1 MECGGVM
8 GTGAPLG
15 QGPSAPAALAD
26 NPQARLTVV
35 VEVER
40 TRSGPKETCFPTLLL
55 EGAKSIRLLQ
65 PEPLECQE
73 QCITF
78 DRVLGSD
85 AAQEAEQELLAR
97 VRPTLGSVSRGYSVA
112 LLLRGRETEA
122 PRLVPQLLQ
131 VLFEEALPLRGSDA
145 VLSTLSLVQ
154 LSANRRIRDLLTPGA
169 GNLSVLDVAPLG
181 LVVENASEVEV
192 SDSRAASELYLRAAC
207 GEGRSCSLLT
217 VTMSCLAPDP
227 SEGPG
232 TQGMWQGALRILQLP
247 GEVDCPL
254 LQVLA
259 GNVAGEEVEGSLTWI
274 VSWLLEGNNYS
285 GLLLRLD
292 PQGSPLSL
300 FQSALL
306 GAAGRRRKVKHVRP
320 TLWDAVEEARARRAG
335 LKSLRSG
342 LLRDALT
349 DSGLSQLGR
358 ALREL
363 HVVKAWSQRWGS
375 WMLKAVKTEA
385 AGFPEPQVHLLI
397 QILGSPIDVCCLIL
411 YIAHCKAALPSF
423 INVLILKHL
432 DVLNFALKVKGS
444 RKDDNT
450 APTFQQTETQRSDVT
465 HSTASPSPGLQKE
478 PQVAG
483 RTASIGPDLHQ
494 MHPLRDSE
502 EQAQQAPD
510 VALHFFLAQAQ
521 RHRLREQH
529 QAWIQE
535 EVKHMEQEEEVVA
548 GDQAKGLLAEED
560 SKERQR
566 WHREQTVLRC
576 QLEALKAERDAAEQD
591 LTALYDL
598 HVQAARAQTR
608 HVLQV
613 FRAWQ
618 GLCEEEAMTTE
629 HHYRSLLA
637 GILQDSISLAT
648 QNQELQAQNKQLRQT
663 GLAEVVLDTCP
674 EEKSGDQESNRGTFF
689 SPHL

>member
-1 MECGGVM
+1 MECGEAM

-15 QGPSAPAALAD
+15 QGPSAPTALTD
-26 NPQARLTVV
+26 NPQAQLTVV

-55 EGAKSIRLLQ
+55 EGAKSIRLLW
-65 PEPLECQE
+65 PGPLESQE

-85 AAQEAEQELLAR
+85 AAQCFPSSLLRAGWVRAPELGVCLCLRQEAEQELLAR
-97 VRPTLGSVSRGYSVA
+97 VRPTLGSVGRGYSVA

-131 VLFEEALPLRGSDA
+131 MLFEEALPLKGSDA

-154 LSANRRIRDLLTPGA
+154 LSTSGRIRDLLTPGA

-207 GEGRSCSLLT
+207 EAGR
-217 VTMSCLAPDP
+217 
-227 SEGPG
+227 
-232 TQGMWQGALRILQLP
+232 
-247 GEVDCPL
+247 DCPL

-274 VSWLLEGNNYS
+274 ASWLLEGNNYS

-292 PQGSPLSL
+292 PQGNPLSL

-306 GAAGRRRKVKHVRP
+306 GAAERRRKVKHVRP

-342 LLRDALT
+342 LLGDALT

-363 HVVKAWSQRWGS
+363 HVSKVRPGVYNPLERNYYSVIS
-375 WMLKAVKTEA
+375 
-385 AGFPEPQVHLLI
+385 
-397 QILGSPIDVCCLIL
+397 
-411 YIAHCKAALPSF
+411 
-423 INVLILKHL
+423 
-432 DVLNFALKVKGS
+432 ALK
-444 RKDDNT
+444 
-450 APTFQQTETQRSDVT
+450 
-465 HSTASPSPGLQKE
+465 GLSE
-478 PQVAG
+478 GFYAG
-483 RTASIGPDLHQ
+483 T
-494 MHPLRDSE
+494 
-502 EQAQQAPD
+502 QAQQAPD

-529 QAWIQE
+529 QVWIQE
-535 EVKHMEQEEEVVA
+535 ELKHMQQEEEVVA
-548 GDQAKGLLAEED
+548 GDQVKGLVAEED

-576 QLEALKAERDAAEQD
+576 QLDALQAERDAAEQD

-598 HVQAARAQTR
+598 HVQAARAQTC

-613 FRAWQ
+613 FRAWR
-618 GLCEEEAMTTE
+618 GLCEEQAMTTE

-648 QNQELQAQNKQLRQT
+648 QNQELQAQNKQLQQT
-663 GLAEVVLDTCP
+663 GLAELVLDTCP

>member
-1 MECGGVM
+1 MECGEAM
-8 GTGAPLG
+8 GTGAALG
-15 QGPSAPAALAD
+15 QGPSASAALTD

-40 TRSGPKETCFPTLLL
+40 TRSGPKETCCPTLLL
-55 EGAKSIRLLQ
+55 EGAKSICLLR
-65 PEPLECQE
+65 PGPLDSQCSQE

-97 VRPTLGSVSRGYSVA
+97 VRPTLGSVGRGYSVA

-131 VLFEEALPLRGSDA
+131 MLFEEARPLKGSDA
-145 VLSTLSLVQ
+145 MLSTLSLVQ
-154 LSANRRIRDLLTPGA
+154 LSASGRSRDLLTPGA
-169 GNLSVLDVAPLG
+169 GNLSVLEVAPLG

-207 GEGRSCSLLT
+207 GEGR
-217 VTMSCLAPDP
+217 
-227 SEGPG
+227 
-232 TQGMWQGALRILQLP
+232 
-247 GEVDCPL
+247 DCPL

-285 GLLLRLD
+285 SLLLRLD

-320 TLWDAVEEARARRAG
+320 ILWDAVEEARARRAG

-342 LLRDALT
+342 LLGDALT

-363 HVVKAWSQRWGS
+363 HHVLS
-375 WMLKAVKTEA
+375 LK
-385 AGFPEPQVHLLI
+385 
-397 QILGSPIDVCCLIL
+397 
-411 YIAHCKAALPSF
+411 
-423 INVLILKHL
+423 
-432 DVLNFALKVKGS
+432 
-444 RKDDNT
+444 
-450 APTFQQTETQRSDVT
+450 
-465 HSTASPSPGLQKE
+465 
-478 PQVAG
+478 
-483 RTASIGPDLHQ
+483 
-494 MHPLRDSE
+494 
-502 EQAQQAPD
+502 
-510 VALHFFLAQAQ
+510 
-521 RHRLREQH
+521 
-529 QAWIQE
+529 
-535 EVKHMEQEEEVVA
+535 
-548 GDQAKGLLAEED
+548 D

-576 QLEALKAERDAAEQD
+576 QLEALQAERDAAEQD

-598 HVQAARAQTR
+598 HVQAARAQTC

-613 FRAWQ
+613 FRAWR
-618 GLCEEEAMTTE
+618 GLCEEQVMTTE

-663 GLAEVVLDTCP
+663 GLAAVVLDTCP
-674 EEKSGDQESNRGTFF
+674 EEKSGDQESDRGTFF

>member
-1 MECGGVM
+1 MECGEAM

-15 QGPSAPAALAD
+15 QGPSAPAALTD
-26 NPQARLTVV
+26 NPQAQLTVV

-40 TRSGPKETCFPTLLL
+40 TRSGPKKTCFPTLLL
-55 EGAKSIRLLQ
+55 EGAKSIRLLR
-65 PEPLECQE
+65 PGPLESQE

-97 VRPTLGSVSRGYSVA
+97 VRPTLGSVGRGYSVA

-131 VLFEEALPLRGSDA
+131 MLFEEALPLRGSDA

-154 LSANRRIRDLLTPGA
+154 LSASGRIRDLLTPGA

-192 SDSRAASELYLRAAC
+192 SDSRAASELYLRAAR
-207 GEGRSCSLLT
+207 GAGRSCSLLT
-217 VTMSCLAPDP
+217 VTMSCLGPDP
-227 SEGPG
+227 PEGPG

-306 GAAGRRRKVKHVRP
+306 GAAERRKKVKHVRP

-342 LLRDALT
+342 LLGDALT

-363 HVVKAWSQRWGS
+363 HVVKAWIQRWGS

-385 AGFPEPQVHLLI
+385 VGFPEPQ
-397 QILGSPIDVCCLIL
+397 Q
-411 YIAHCKAALPSF
+411 
-423 INVLILKHL
+423 
-432 DVLNFALKVKGS
+432 
-444 RKDDNT
+444 
-450 APTFQQTETQRSDVT
+450 VT

-478 PQVAG
+478 PQGEAGAWGGAGGLLHLWLHSPPVAG

-494 MHPLRDSE
+494 MHPLRNSE

-535 EVKHMEQEEEVVA
+535 ELKHMEQEEEVVA
-548 GDQAKGLLAEED
+548 GDQVKGLVAEED

-566 WHREQTVLRC
+566 WHREQTMLRC
-576 QLEALKAERDAAEQD
+576 QLEALQAERDAVEQD

-598 HVQAARAQTR
+598 HVQAARAQTC

-613 FRAWQ
+613 FRAWR
-618 GLCEEEAMTTE
+618 GLCEEQAMTTE

-637 GILQDSISLAT
+637 SILQDSISLAT
-648 QNQELQAQNKQLRQT
+648 QNQELQAQNKQLQQT

-674 EEKSGDQESNRGTFF
+674 EEKSGDQESNRGTFS

>member
-1 MECGGVM
+1 C
-8 GTGAPLG
+8 
-15 QGPSAPAALAD
+15 S
-26 NPQARLTVV
+26 
-35 VEVER
+35 
-40 TRSGPKETCFPTLLL
+40 
-55 EGAKSIRLLQ
+55 
-65 PEPLECQE
+65 QE

-97 VRPTLGSVSRGYSVA
+97 VRPTLGSVGRGYSVA

-131 VLFEEALPLRGSDA
+131 MLFEEALPLKGSDA

-154 LSANRRIRDLLTPGA
+154 LSTSGRIRDLLTPGA

-207 GEGRSCSLLT
+207 EAGR
-217 VTMSCLAPDP
+217 
-227 SEGPG
+227 
-232 TQGMWQGALRILQLP
+232 
-247 GEVDCPL
+247 DCPL

-274 VSWLLEGNNYS
+274 ASWLLEGNNYS

-292 PQGSPLSL
+292 PQGNPLSL

-306 GAAGRRRKVKHVRP
+306 GAAERRRKVKHVRP

-342 LLRDALT
+342 LLGDALT

-363 HVVKAWSQRWGS
+363 HVSKVVKAWSQRWGS

-385 AGFPEPQVHLLI
+385 VGLPEPQCFHSLRMH
-397 QILGSPIDVCCLIL
+397 G
-411 YIAHCKAALPSF
+411 LPWAEGGTVFHDLS
-423 INVLILKHL
+423 
-432 DVLNFALKVKGS
+432 
-444 RKDDNT
+444 
-450 APTFQQTETQRSDVT
+450 
-465 HSTASPSPGLQKE
+465 
-478 PQVAG
+478 QVAG

-529 QAWIQE
+529 QVWIQE
-535 EVKHMEQEEEVVA
+535 ELKHMQQEEEVVA
-548 GDQAKGLLAEED
+548 GDQVKGLVAEEHVLSLKD

-576 QLEALKAERDAAEQD
+576 QLEALQAERDAAEQD

-598 HVQAARAQTR
+598 HVQAARAQTC

-613 FRAWQ
+613 FRAWR
-618 GLCEEEAMTTE
+618 GLCEEQAMTTE

-648 QNQELQAQNKQLRQT
+648 QNQELQAQNKQLQQT
-663 GLAEVVLDTCP
+663 
-674 EEKSGDQESNRGTFF
+674 
-689 SPHL
+689 

>member
-1 MECGGVM
+1 MECGEAM

-26 NPQARLTVV
+26 SPQARLTVV
-35 VEVER
+35 VELER
-40 TRSGPKETCFPTLLL
+40 TRSGPKETCLPTLRL

-73 QCITF
+73 RCITF

-97 VRPTLGSVSRGYSVA
+97 VRPTLASVGRGYSVA

-122 PRLVPQLLQ
+122 PRLVP
-131 VLFEEALPLRGSDA
+131 
-145 VLSTLSLVQ
+145 Q

-232 TQGMWQGALRILQLP
+232 NQGMWQGALRILQLP
-247 GEVDCPL
+247 GEVL
-254 LQVLA
+254 M
-259 GNVAGEEVEGSLTWI
+259 
-274 VSWLLEGNNYS
+274 
-285 GLLLRLD
+285 
-292 PQGSPLSL
+292 
-300 FQSALL
+300 
-306 GAAGRRRKVKHVRP
+306 RRI
-320 TLWDAVEEARARRAG
+320 
-335 LKSLRSG
+335 KS
-342 LLRDALT
+342 
-349 DSGLSQLGR
+349 
-358 ALREL
+358 
-363 HVVKAWSQRWGS
+363 
-375 WMLKAVKTEA
+375 M
-385 AGFPEPQVHLLI
+385 
-397 QILGSPIDVCCLIL
+397 
-411 YIAHCKAALPSF
+411 
-423 INVLILKHL
+423 
-432 DVLNFALKVKGS
+432 
-444 RKDDNT
+444 
-450 APTFQQTETQRSDVT
+450 
-465 HSTASPSPGLQKE
+465 
-478 PQVAG
+478 VAG

-502 EQAQQAPD
+502 EQAQ
-510 VALHFFLAQAQ
+510 

-535 EVKHMEQEEEVVA
+535 EVKHTEQEEEVVA

-576 QLEALKAERDAAEQD
+576 QLEALQAERDAAEQD

-598 HVQAARAQTR
+598 HVQAARAQTC

-618 GLCEEEAMTTE
+618 GLCEEQAMTTE

-648 QNQELQAQNKQLRQT
+648 QNQELQAQNKQLQQT

>member
-207 GEGRSCSLLT
+207 GEGR
-217 VTMSCLAPDP
+217 
-227 SEGPG
+227 
-232 TQGMWQGALRILQLP
+232 
-247 GEVDCPL
+247 DCPL

-423 INVLILKHL
+423 INVLILKCFGCLFSFNVLYNFYQLHFMDKKTEAQKTSHL
-432 DVLNFALKVKGS
+432 L
-444 RKDDNT
+444 
-450 APTFQQTETQRSDVT
+450 EVT

>member
-1 MECGGVM
+1 MSC
-8 GTGAPLG
+8 
-15 QGPSAPAALAD
+15 
-26 NPQARLTVV
+26 
-35 VEVER
+35 
-40 TRSGPKETCFPTLLL
+40 
-55 EGAKSIRLLQ
+55 
-65 PEPLECQE
+65 
-73 QCITF
+73 
-78 DRVLGSD
+78 LGSD
-85 AAQEAEQELLAR
+85 
-97 VRPTLGSVSRGYSVA
+97 P
-112 LLLRGRETEA
+112 
-122 PRLVPQLLQ
+122 P
-131 VLFEEALPLRGSDA
+131 
-145 VLSTLSLVQ
+145 
-154 LSANRRIRDLLTPGA
+154 
-169 GNLSVLDVAPLG
+169 
-181 LVVENASEVEV
+181 
-192 SDSRAASELYLRAAC
+192 
-207 GEGRSCSLLT
+207 
-217 VTMSCLAPDP
+217 
-227 SEGPG
+227 EGPG

-285 GLLLRLD
+285 SLLLRLD

-320 TLWDAVEEARARRAG
+320 TLWNAVEEARARRAG

-342 LLRDALT
+342 LLGDALT

-385 AGFPEPQVHLLI
+385 VGLPEPQLHFMDKKTEAQKTSQLLE
-397 QILGSPIDVCCLIL
+397 
-411 YIAHCKAALPSF
+411 A
-423 INVLILKHL
+423 
-432 DVLNFALKVKGS
+432 
-444 RKDDNT
+444 
-450 APTFQQTETQRSDVT
+450 T

-494 MHPLRDSE
+494 MNPLRGSE
-502 EQAQQAPD
+502 EQAQQTPD

-521 RHRLREQH
+521 RHRLRGQH

-535 EVKHMEQEEEVVA
+535 ALKHMEQDDEVVA
-548 GDQAKGLLAEED
+548 GDQVKGLVAEED
-560 SKERQR
+560 YKERQR

-576 QLEALKAERDAAEQD
+576 RLEALQAERDAAEQD

-598 HVQAARAQTR
+598 HVQAARAQTC

-613 FRAWQ
+613 FRAWR
-618 GLCEEEAMTTE
+618 GLCEEQAMTTE

-663 GLAEVVLDTCP
+663 GLAAVVLDTCP
-674 EEKSGDQESNRGTFF
+674 EEKSGDQEPERGTFF
-689 SPHL
+689 SPRL

>member
-1 MECGGVM
+1 MECGEAM
-8 GTGAPLG
+8 GTGAALG
-15 QGPSAPAALAD
+15 QGPSAPAALTD

-35 VEVER
+35 VEVEG
-40 TRSGPKETCFPTLLL
+40 TRSGPKETCFPMLLL

-65 PEPLECQE
+65 PGPLDSQE

-85 AAQEAEQELLAR
+85 AAQEAEQELLAQI
-97 VRPTLGSVSRGYSVA
+97 RPTLGSVGRGYSVA
-112 LLLRGRETEA
+112 LLLRGREMEA

-131 VLFEEALPLRGSDA
+131 MLFEQALPLKGSDA

-154 LSANRRIRDLLTPGA
+154 LSASGRIRDLLTPGA

-192 SDSRAASELYLRAAC
+192 SDSRAASELYLQAAC
-207 GEGRSCSLLT
+207 GGGSCSLLT
-217 VTMSCLAPDP
+217 VTMSCL
-227 SEGPG
+227 GPG
-232 TQGMWQGALRILQLP
+232 PPEGLGTQRMWRGALRILQLP

-342 LLRDALT
+342 LLGDALT

-358 ALREL
+358 SLREL
-363 HVVKAWSQRWGS
+363 HVVKAWSQLWGS

-385 AGFPEPQVHLLI
+385 VGLPEPQLHFMDKKTEAQKTNHLL
-397 QILGSPIDVCCLIL
+397 
-411 YIAHCKAALPSF
+411 
-423 INVLILKHL
+423 
-432 DVLNFALKVKGS
+432 
-444 RKDDNT
+444 
-450 APTFQQTETQRSDVT
+450 QQVT
-465 HSTASPSPGLQKE
+465 HSTASPSPGIQKE

-510 VALHFFLAQAQ
+510 VALYFLLAQAQ

-535 EVKHMEQEEEVVA
+535 ELKRMEQEEEVVA
-548 GDQAKGLLAEED
+548 GDQVKGLVAEED

-566 WHREQTVLRC
+566 WQREQTMLRC
-576 QLEALKAERDAAEQD
+576 QLEALQAERDAAEQD

-598 HVQAARAQTR
+598 HVQAARAQTC

-613 FRAWQ
+613 FRAWR
-618 GLCEEEAMTTE
+618 GLCEEQAMTTE

-663 GLAEVVLDTCP
+663 GLAAVVLDTCP
-674 EEKSGDQESNRGTFF
+674 EEKPGDQESNRGF
-689 SPHL
+689 SRQEYCSSLPFPPPGIFSIQGSNPNLWRLLHWNLYH